1 MGGATTTAA
10 NLCTS
15 VIKSGINNYGI
26 DFSIFK
32 SSVFFLL
39 TLTPISKVLQDTY
52 MAACHMVGV
61 GRHVAITMVGAE
73 TGLN

>member
-1 MGGATTTAA
+1 MGGVTTMAA

-15 VIKSGINNYGI
+15 VIKSGINNYGT
-26 DFSIFK
+26 DSSIFK

-61 GRHVAITMVGAE
+61 GRLVAITMLRAE